1 MATAILEEGTFVRVE
16 PEKKRQAESIL
27 RKRGMTYYEAVN
39 FFTNEIILR
48 NDLPAFEKPEKLPL
62 PCLEDMSEEEF
73 DALVQEAL
81 DEIDTGLGIP
91 AEELERRLSEKYGI
105 EL

>member
-16 PEKKRQAESIL
+16 PEL
-27 RKRGMTYYEAVN
+27 RKKAEEVVNHFGFSLHDAVN
-39 FFTNEIILR
+39 LFLR
-48 NDLPAFEKPEKLPL
+48 RVTLSNGLPVDLVAPRPR
-62 PCLEDMSEEEF
+62 CLEDMSEEEF

>member
-16 PEKKRQAESIL
+16 PEKKRQAENIL

-73 DALVQEAL
+73 DALIQEAL
-81 DEIDTGLGIP
+81 DDVEAGRTYSLEEMQERINNYTVEI
-91 AEELERRLSEKYGI
+91 
-105 EL
+105 

>member
-16 PEKKRQAESIL
+16 PEKKRQAENIL

-62 PCLEDMSEEEF
+62 PCLEDMSEEELIAEF
-73 DALVQEAL
+73 EKGMEDIEAGKCR
-81 DEIDTGLGIP
+81 TV
-91 AEELERRLSEKYGI
+91 EEVRASMEEHYAKF
-105 EL
+105 